1 MKLEKILTILLTPAL
16 LTACYTTYEDEEPLQ
31 EREVIVIEREVNAYK
46 IDTPYGM
53 EGLYDET
60 TTPEVYSI
68 VATRAVNKM
77 LDDTRPIYENLGT
90 TFLYIM
96 EPKKMQGDVENG
108 FYLSQRVT
116 KNIIEGSKT
125 YTIVNSMQ
133 EADYYLE
140 TLISKI
146 NIQGQNSPIIQYKL
160 MMFDK
165 SDRKV
170 NEWIETIRQTKNDDR
185 SWL

>member
-1 MKLEKILTILLTPAL
+1 MKKLLTILLASSFL
-16 LTACYTTYEDEEPLQ
+16 SSCYMGNTKKD
-31 EREVIVIEREVNAYK
+31 EVITEEVNKNAYI
-46 IDTPYGM
+46 IDAPYGM

-77 LDDTRPIYENLGT
+77 LDDTRPIYENLGS
-90 TFLYIM
+90 TFIYIM
-96 EPKKMQGDVENG
+96 EPKKMKGDVTNG

-116 KNIIEGSKT
+116 RNIIEGSKT
-125 YTIVNSMQ
+125 YTVVNNMK
-133 EADYYLE
+133 ETDYYLE

-146 NIQGQNSPIIQYKL
+146 EIEGQDSPIIQYKL

-170 NEWIETIRQTKNDDR
+170 NEWIETIRKVKNDDR

>member
-1 MKLEKILTILLTPAL
+1 MKKFLTILLTTSF
-16 LTACYTTYEDEEPLQ
+16 LTACHSNNYKNEEVYYEQ
-31 EREVIVIEREVNAYK
+31 KANSYIV
-46 IDTPYGM
+46 DTAYGM
-53 EGLYDET
+53 ENLYDET

-77 LDDTRPIYENLGT
+77 LDDTRPIYESLGT

-96 EPKKMQGDVENG
+96 EPKKMTEEVESG

-116 KNIIEGSKT
+116 RKIIEGSKT
-125 YTIVNSMQ
+125 YTVVNDMKD
-133 EADYYLE
+133 ADYYLE

-146 NIQGQNSPIIQYKL
+146 ELEGQNSPIIQYKL

-170 NEWIETIRQTKNDDR
+170 NEWLETIRQVNNYDR